1 MAAATASGS
10 EQQAAAPEPTA
21 PPAPAC
27 PRATL
32 DPQLFMAARRGD
44 SKLLKHLLQL
54 QDEDEDEEDDAN
66 NAVRKG
72 GLILDEAN
80 NGGVRTNEGDLLL
93 QVVDSGEIEVLDD
106 DHRRSS
112 SHGDDDAPP
121 AAVDEHDEPLDAD
134 GVTMEGDSLL
144 HVVAAARGGDDTHKL
159 LDCAKMIV
167 RDKKRRKGGA
177 AAVRLALEA
186 RNSKGDTPLHCAAA
200 AGNDRMI
207 TCLVEILP
215 SKYNDDGDEATPVKK
230 KELVRMRNEC
240 GETALHHAVR
250 APHNNEACIVIDKLM
265 KHDPDLACVL
275 HKDGTS
281 PLYLAISLGKHK
293 IAEHLYS
300 KSQGKLSYSGP
311 HGRNLT
317 RQRDSEQKGST
328 PLQLAASLE
337 GWPDARYVYTW
348 FPQIRR
354 VSMSATKALLSV
366 NISTAYQADD
376 QGSYPIHVA
385 AQAGSLAVV
394 KLLLEWCPDCANL
407 RDGQGRTFLHVAAE
421 KERLALV
428 RYVVVSS
435 SADMILNAQDSNGDT
450 PLHAAVRA
458 GNLAVFSCLFRNRQ
472 VRLDVANQDGMTP
485 VDLSYTRI
493 PPRFNYSLNPRS
505 SVRRIL
511 LAAGA
516 PHGGARP
523 ELFYARHIPKRDLDM
538 EAKKHTEAT
547 QVMSIVTA
555 LIATVTFASAFTF
568 PGGYGPDGQ
577 PVLAGSY
584 AFDAFIL
591 ADTLA
596 FICSISATFSLVYV
610 GFPSMDI
617 SIRFRYLRL
626 SAILLQ
632 SAARSLVAAFGLGLY
647 LLLVVHHT
655 ASAIAA
661 CAIVLASSLYGN
673 MEFWGIIHMA
683 TTVLARIGMQRYAVV
698 SYARKIF
705 FTVLRHFWSYVII
718 FGLPAIRKRV
728 NSQVD
733 KVIT

>member
-54 QDEDEDEEDDAN
+54 QDEDEEDDAN

-200 AGNDRMI
+200 AGNDRII
-207 TCLVEILP
+207 TCLVEILL
-215 SKYNDDGDEATPVKK
+215 SKYNDGGDEATPVKK
-230 KELVRMRNEC
+230 KKTKELVRMRNEC

-250 APHNNEACIVIDKLM
+250 APHNNDEACIVVIDKLM

-311 HGRNLT
+311 HGRN
-317 RQRDSEQKGST
+317 
-328 PLQLAASLE
+328 
-337 GWPDARYVYTW
+337 V
-348 FPQIRR
+348 
-354 VSMSATKALLSV
+354 
-366 NISTAYQADD
+366 
-376 QGSYPIHVA
+376 
-385 AQAGSLAVV
+385 
-394 KLLLEWCPDCANL
+394 
-407 RDGQGRTFLHVAAE
+407 
-421 KERLALV
+421 
-428 RYVVVSS
+428 
-435 SADMILNAQDSNGDT
+435 
-450 PLHAAVRA
+450 LHAAVPR
-458 GNLAVFSCLFRNRQ
+458 GQ
-472 VRLDVANQDGMTP
+472 GM
-485 VDLSYTRI
+485 
-493 PPRFNYSLNPRS
+493 
-505 SVRRIL
+505 
-511 LAAGA
+511 
-516 PHGGARP
+516 
-523 ELFYARHIPKRDLDM
+523 
-538 EAKKHTEAT
+538 
-547 QVMSIVTA
+547 
-555 LIATVTFASAFTF
+555 
-568 PGGYGPDGQ
+568 
-577 PVLAGSY
+577 
-584 AFDAFIL
+584 
-591 ADTLA
+591 
-596 FICSISATFSLVYV
+596 
-610 GFPSMDI
+610 
-617 SIRFRYLRL
+617 
-626 SAILLQ
+626 
-632 SAARSLVAAFGLGLY
+632 
-647 LLLVVHHT
+647 
-655 ASAIAA
+655 
-661 CAIVLASSLYGN
+661 
-673 MEFWGIIHMA
+673 
-683 TTVLARIGMQRYAVV
+683 
-698 SYARKIF
+698 
-705 FTVLRHFWSYVII
+705 
-718 FGLPAIRKRV
+718 
-728 NSQVD
+728 
-733 KVIT
+733 